1 MPYALFTAIPFVGHL
16 NPLVREA
23 QELQSR
29 GWRVAIASYRE
40 LAPHLA
46 REGPGIAVVD
56 LGPLG
61 PVADRLR
68 ACEEAASA
76 DPDYTRGAMRMLP
89 ALTEIWP
96 SMYDRMTAAIAAD
109 KPDVVVADIF
119 SPGGY
124 LPAMDAGVP
133 LAINNPALLSAVQPA
148 LLPPAPHVPPPTTA
162 RSIHEMRPWH
172 RALEPLV
179 RGFVTAGLNLTLGR
193 EVNRWRARRGLPRL
207 GLARVLRGQPILV
220 NGVFGLEYTRALPS
234 FVHMIGPVLPADP
247 TPLLPETAA
256 WLAAGPP
263 VVYANLG
270 TVSRA
275 PASQLAKMAEAFA
288 SEDFRVL
295 WVVRDVVRDRLPAVL
310 ASNIR
315 VVNWIESPR
324 AVLAH
329 PNVRVFVSHCG
340 INSVYE
346 SMMAGTPVV
355 GIPMLSDQRDM
366 AARVADAGVGLWMD
380 KTRFT
385 AAELRAAIDRVRHES
400 VFCER
405 IAPIQRA
412 CASAGGVRRAADL
425 IEAQA
430 RMAYR
435 VEMPSS
441 EWSAQSSRA
450 EVVR

>member
-23 QELQSR
+23 QELQRR

-40 LAPHLA
+40 LVPHLA
-46 REGPGIAVVD
+46 REGPGVAIVD
-56 LGPLG
+56 LGALG
-61 PVADRLR
+61 PVGDRLR
-68 ACEEAASA
+68 ACEDAASA

-96 SMYDRMTAAIAAD
+96 SMYERMTAAIAAD

-124 LPAMDAGVP
+124 LPAIDAGVP

-148 LLPPAPHVPPPTTA
+148 LLPPAPHVPIATTA
-162 RSIHEMRPWH
+162 RSIHKVGMWH

-179 RGFVTAGLNLTLGR
+179 RAFVTAGLNLTLGR
-193 EVNRWRARRGLPRL
+193 QVNRWRARRGLPRL
-207 GLARVLRGQPILV
+207 ALARVLRDRPILV

-234 FVHMIGPVLPADP
+234 FVHMIGPVLPAEFA
-247 TPLLPETAA
+247 PLLPETAA

-275 PASQLAKMAEAFA
+275 PAAQLAKMAEAFA
-288 SEDFRVL
+288 GEDFRVL
-295 WVVRDVVRDRLPAVL
+295 WVVRDVIRDRLPASL
-310 ASNIR
+310 APNIR
-315 VVNWIESPR
+315 VASWIESPR

-346 SMMAGTPVV
+346 SMTAGTPVV

-400 VFCER
+400 GFRER
-405 IAPIQRA
+405 VAPIQRA

-430 RMAYR
+430 RIAYN
-435 VEMPSS
+435 VDIPSS
-441 EWSAQSSRA
+441 AWSAQSSRA

>member
-23 QELQSR
+23 EELQKR
-29 GWRVAIASYRE
+29 GWRVAIAAYRE
-40 LAPHLA
+40 LVPHLA
-46 REGPGIAVVD
+46 REGPGVAIVD
-56 LGPLG
+56 LGALG
-61 PVADRLR
+61 PLAGKLR
-68 ACEEAASA
+68 ACEDAASA
-76 DPDYTRGAMRMLP
+76 DPHYTRGATRMLP
-89 ALTEIWP
+89 ALTGVWP
-96 SMYDRMTAAIAAD
+96 LMYDRMAAAIAAD

-133 LAINNPALLSAVQPA
+133 LVINNPALLSAVQPA
-148 LLPPAPHVPPPTTA
+148 LLPPAPHVPFATTA
-162 RSIHEMRPWH
+162 RSIHEMRVWH

-193 EVNRWRARRGLPRL
+193 QVNRWRAQRGLPRL
-207 GLARVLRGQPILV
+207 ALAGVLRGQPILV
-220 NGVFGLEYTRALPS
+220 NGVFGLEYTRVLPS
-234 FVHMIGPVLPADP
+234 FVHMIGPVLPADVA
-247 TPLLPETAA
+247 PLLPDTAA

-275 PASQLAKMAEAFA
+275 PAAQLAKMAEAFA
-288 SEDFRVL
+288 GDDYRVL
-295 WVVRDVVRDRLPAVL
+295 WVLRDVIRDRLPVSL
-310 ASNIR
+310 APNIR
-315 VVNWIESPR
+315 AVNWTESPR

-329 PNVRVFVSHCG
+329 PNVRAFVSHCG

-346 SMMAGTPVV
+346 SMTAGTPVV

-385 AAELRAAIDRVRHES
+385 AAGLRAAIDRVRQES
-400 VFCER
+400 AFRER

-412 CASAGGVRRAADL
+412 CAAAGGVSRAADL

-430 RMAYR
+430 RMAYS
-435 VEMPSS
+435 VDIPSS
-441 EWSAQSSRA
+441 AWSAQSSRA